1 VEVRIYLDES
11 QKIFFADKELE
22 VEVYHPPVRMSVDE
36 KVEVILEEKEA
47 KKVRKDSHVEYGNKF
62 YSVKAEFIG
71 KLVVVKEYGDN
82 LLFYHHKKLIE
93 SHNKIKNPYV
103 KNNTK
108 LEHLKPWQATLLTT
122 SVYRRAAMGMGKN
135 VDKVV
140 FIILQKG
147 QGVVDNKTI
156 WSIIGLKKAYT
167 KKAIDESCE
176 FAIATS
182 SVCFRTIQ
190 AHLNLRY
197 RKTVNE

>member
-1 VEVRIYLDES
+1 
-11 QKIFFADKELE
+11 
-22 VEVYHPPVRMSVDE
+22 
-36 KVEVILEEKEA
+36 
-47 KKVRKDSHVEYGNKF
+47 
-62 YSVKAEFIG
+62 
-71 KLVVVKEYGDN
+71 
-82 LLFYHHKKLIE
+82 
-93 SHNKIKNPYV
+93 
-103 KNNTK
+103 
-108 LEHLKPWQATLLTT
+108 
-122 SVYRRAAMGMGKN
+122 MGMGKN